1 MVVTF
6 FYLIFLFVIVYVRLD
21 FSISRDEAAES
32 KLKVAS
38 YIENVQSVL
47 DRRSALY
54 QAYDDAV
61 NKYKVSVELLVLSI
75 RSVFK
80 YKMAVHIYST
90 ISESTISRIY
100 VVFNDKSWY
109 WGTEVLLVTNVC
121 ACKDI
126 ML

>member
-109 WGTEVLLVTNVC
+109 
-121 ACKDI
+121 
-126 ML
+126 